1 MVFDCRSS
9 LRVRNPCQWVYVFN
23 SRAKCEQVERSV
35 HLYSNSNFVYVLVSL
50 VVNLIKSH
58 FFSIVLPSSVSVL
71 GSICISSS
79 SSCPFYFRARRIAN
93 THLHSESLKDC
104 PDLNLVLITIWV
116 KESLEVF
123 SLLCSY
129 VFYCIPT
136 N

>member
-9 LRVRNPCQWVYVFN
+9 LRVRNPSQWVYVFN
-23 SRAKCEQVERSV
+23 SRNKSEQIERSV
-35 HLYSNSNFVYVLVSL
+35 HLYSNSNLINVLVSL

-58 FFSIVLPSSVSVL
+58 FFSIVLPSSVSIL
-71 GSICISSS
+71 SSICISSS
-79 SSCPFYFRARRIAN
+79 SSSPFYFRARRVTN

-104 PDLNLVLITIWV
+104 PDLNLIFVTIWV